1 MSKKGN
7 YNVSRKTS
15 SLDALFVMLD
25 VLFMEKFAFFYL
37 PLKKRLLCCNL
48 DIQGYN
54 VQRTLTAIFG
64 TMEIQ
69 EYNAK
74 NRSKYR
80 LKFKVKVQLK
90 TVINN

>member
-7 YNVSRKTS
+7 YNDSRKTS

-25 VLFMEKFAFFYL
+25 VLFMEKLLFSIFL
-37 PLKKRLLCCNL
+37 QKKRLLCCNL
-48 DIQGYN
+48 NIQGEN

-69 EYNAK
+69 KYNEK

-80 LKFKVKVQLK
+80 LRFKVKVQLK

>member
-1 MSKKGN
+1 MSKKVN
-7 YNVSRKTS
+7 YNDSRKTS
-15 SLDALFVMLD
+15 FIGYSLNHVRCIIHG
-25 VLFMEKFAFFYL
+25 KIAFSIFL
-37 PLKKRLLCCNL
+37 QKIRLLCCNL

-69 EYNAK
+69 KYNEK

-80 LKFKVKVQLK
+80 LRFKVKVQLK